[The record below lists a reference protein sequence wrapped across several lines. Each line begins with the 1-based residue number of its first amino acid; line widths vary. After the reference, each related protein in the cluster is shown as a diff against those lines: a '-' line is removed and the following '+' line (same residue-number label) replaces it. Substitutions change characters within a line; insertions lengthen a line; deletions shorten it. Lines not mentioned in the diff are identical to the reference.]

1 LRLVHDVTL
10 SLERGERLGLVG
22 ESGSGKTMTA
32 LALMGL
38 LPEGARA
45 SGRILFQGQDFV
57 AATEAMLARWR
68 GRRIAMVF
76 QEPMTALNPLH
87 PIVDQIAEPLV
98 WHGLLR
104 PRQARARAI
113 ELLERVGLRDAPRR
127 AAAYPHQLSGG
138 ERQRAMIAMA
148 LACGPELLI
157 ADEATTALD
166 VTLQREILDLIGDL
180 VAESGMAL
188 LLISHDLGVM
198 AENSQRV
205 SVMYGGTII
214 ESGPTVDVFARL
226 AHPYTR
232 GLFASRPRLDGSR
245 GRLPAIPGQV
255 PAPGDMPSGCP
266 FAGRCPLTIAACG
279 AALPPPVLLGPG
291 HWARCIRL
299 DVALEAR

>member
-1 LRLVHDVTL
+1 VRLVHDVTF
-10 SLERGERLGLVG
+10 SIARGERLGLVG

-38 LPEGARA
+38 LPQEARA
-45 SGRILFQGQDFV
+45 RGRILFDGGDV
-57 AATEAMLARWR
+57 LGASEATLARWR

-76 QEPMTALNPLH
+76 QEPMSALNPLH
-87 PIVDQIAEPLV
+87 RIVDQIAEPLV

-104 PRQARARAI
+104 SRQAHARAV
-113 ELLERVGLRDAPRR
+113 ELLDRVGFRNASRR

-138 ERQRAMIAMA
+138 ERQRAMIAIA
-148 LACGPELLI
+148 LACGPELLV

-180 VAESGMAL
+180 VTERAMAL

-205 SVMYGGTII
+205 MVMYGGTIV
-214 ESGPTVDVFARL
+214 ECGPTADVFARL

-232 GLFASRPRLDGSR
+232 GLFASRPRRGGGH
-245 GRLPAIPGQV
+245 GRLPTIPGQV
-255 PAPGDMPSGCP
+255 AAPGEIPSGCP
-266 FAGRCPLTIAACG
+266 FAERCPLTIAACR
-279 AALPPPVLLGPG
+279 AALPPPVPLGAG

-299 DVALEAR
+299 DAALEAR